1 MSSLERFRRLLR
13 YLRPHKVR
21 LIAAF
26 VCSGLVAAFS
36 AAYAWLVKPV
46 LDEIFINKNETL
58 LLALPLALFAVSV
71 CKSAFNYGQNY
82 LMNYVGNQVISD
94 VRQALFAKLLRL
106 PVNYHDR
113 NTSGRLVSRVVND
126 VTLMAN
132 AVAGVLKDIFQQGL
146 TFLAMLGVIFYQNW
160 QLAALSIV
168 VIPMAAVTTV
178 RMGKRLR
185 ILATRGQ
192 ERMGDMASTLQEAL
206 AGIRMVKA
214 YGREETETERFRRSN
229 KAFLDTT
236 MKAIQVSSL
245 GSSHMEV
252 IGVVGVAAI
261 IWYGGFLVINGT
273 MTPGAFFSFLTAM
286 FMAYTPVRKLSGAN
300 NTIQQALAAAER
312 VYEVL
317 DLETEQ
323 DQDRGTVT
331 LAGHGHTVE
340 FQQVSLRYDNQAVH
354 AVAGIDLTIK
364 SGEVV
369 ALVGSSGSGKST
381 LVSLLPRFYEP
392 TGGRIVL
399 DGLPLAAYTLQ
410 SLRAHI
416 GIVSQDVVLFDDTI
430 RNNIAFGR
438 TGAADADVQEAAR
451 LAYAH
456 EFIQRLPLGYDTVI
470 GERGLKLSGGERQRL
485 AIARA
490 ILRDPPILIL
500 DEATSALDT
509 ESERVVQL
517 ALANLMKNRTT
528 LVIAHRLST
537 VQNADRIVV
546 LHHGTIA
553 EAGTHEEL
561 LRRGGLYKRLH
572 AMQFQDASV
581 TGDE

>member
-1 MSSLERFRRLLR
+1 MSSVDRFARLVR

-21 LIAAF
+21 LVAAF

-58 LLALPLALFAVSV
+58 LLVLPLALFAVAV

-214 YGREETETERFRRSN
+214 YGREDQETERFRRSN

-261 IWYGGFLVINGT
+261 VWYGGFLVINGT

-286 FMAYTPVRKLSGAN
+286 FMAYTPIRKLSGAN

-312 VYEVL
+312 VYDVL

-323 DQDRGTVT
+323 EQDRGTVALT
-331 LAGHGHTVE
+331 GHSHTVE
-340 FQQVSLRYDNQAVH
+340 FQQVSLRYDSQAIH
-354 AVAGIDLTIK
+354 AVAGIDLSIK

-392 TGGRIVL
+392 TEGRILL
-399 DGLPLAAYTLQ
+399 DGLPLTAYTLQ

-438 TGAADADVQEAAR
+438 TGAADDDIQQAAT

-456 EFIQRLPLGYDTVI
+456 DFIQRLPEGYDTII

-537 VQNADRIVV
+537 IQNADRIVV
-546 LHHGTIA
+546 LSHGTIA
-553 EAGTHEEL
+553 EIGSHEEL

-572 AMQFQDASV
+572 AMQFQDVPSA
-581 TGDE
+581 